1 MTATCG
7 VCSTSTEPWRM
18 DSHNTVDR
26 CSECGTVAR
35 DLDRA
40 PAGARSP
47 VYGGDPGLDRWRLAV
62 THRRLRSLVPAG
74 GRVFEIGFG
83 SGALLRRFLDDGAG
97 VAGTDPGMLG
107 TQIDPLVAAT
117 GDLSD
122 RPLGGGAWPGDHDL
136 VVGVHVVEH
145 VSDLSGFARACHDLL
160 RPGGR
165 LVLVTPAAD
174 SAALAGYRARWWMWE
189 DPTHVRL
196 LTARSARRLLSD
208 AGLVDVRVR
217 RLLLDSLAADGATW
231 ARAVLWRRLPPD
243 GVLSRAPVRLLVA
256 LTAPAV
262 LVMRLV
268 VPSTRPVIEVTAR
281 RPAAAA

>member
-1 MTATCG
+1 MSTCG
-7 VCSTSTEPWRM
+7 VCGTTTAPWRM
-18 DSHNTVDR
+18 DSRNTVDR
-26 CSECGTVAR
+26 CPACGTVAR

-47 VYGGDPGLDRWRLAV
+47 AYGGDPGLDRWRLAA
-62 THRRLRSLVPAG
+62 TYRRLRGLVPAG

-83 SGALLRRFLDDGAG
+83 SGALLRRFLDDGVR

-107 TQIDPLVAAT
+107 TDIDPAVSSA

-122 RPLGGGAWPGDHDL
+122 RPVGTGTWPGGNDL

-145 VSDLSGFARACHDLL
+145 VTDLCGFARACHDLL
-160 RPGGR
+160 RPGGH

-174 SAALAGYRARWWMWE
+174 GAALKGYRARWWMWE
-189 DPTHVRL
+189 DPTHLRL
-196 LTARSARRLLSD
+196 LTTRSARRLLSD
-208 AGLVDVRVR
+208 AGLVDVHVR
-217 RLLLDSLAADGATW
+217 RLLLDSLAADAASC
-231 ARAVLWRRLPPD
+231 ARAVGWRRLPAG

-262 LVMRLV
+262 LVARLV
-268 VPSTRPVIEVTAR
+268 VPSTRPVIEISAR
-281 RPAAAA
+281 RPAAAG

>member
-1 MTATCG
+1 MSTCG
-7 VCSTSTEPWRM
+7 VCATTTVPWRM
-18 DSHNTVDR
+18 DSRNTVDR
-26 CSECGTVAR
+26 CPACGTVAR

-47 VYGGDPGLDRWRLAV
+47 AYGGDPGLDRWRLAA
-62 THRRLRSLVPAG
+62 TYRRLRGLVPAG

-83 SGALLRRFLDDGAG
+83 SGALLRRFLDDGFR

-107 TQIDPLVAAT
+107 TDIDPVVSSA

-122 RPLGGGAWPGDHDL
+122 RPLGTRARPGDHDL

-145 VSDLSGFARACHDLL
+145 VTDLCGFASACHDLL

-174 SAALAGYRARWWMWE
+174 GSALRSYRARWWMWE
-189 DPTHVRL
+189 DPTHLRL
-196 LTARSARRLLSD
+196 LTARSARQLLSD
-208 AGLVDVRVR
+208 AGLVDVDVR
-217 RLLLDSLAADGATW
+217 RLLLDSLAADAASW
-231 ARAVLWRRLPPD
+231 ARAVGWRRLPAG

-256 LTAPAV
+256 ITAPAV
-262 LVMRLV
+262 LVARLV
-268 VPSTRPVIEVTAR
+268 APSTRPVIEISAR
-281 RPAAAA
+281 RPAAAG